1 MEKVAKKKK
10 INIDQFFGTEFMNN
24 DFVKPDMDFYTVP
37 MLFPY
42 NLYDK
47 DTKLFINENSIGF
60 LLEIDPIAGIS
71 DNDIDSVS
79 SYISSLDE
87 FFTMSVMNY
96 ASPDIDEDLEL
107 WQKNKSQNEKEIFS
121 KLAEQ
126 RIKYQK
132 QQKFKPLF
140 DIPQIVGRDFKII
153 LSLSITIDDF
163 RKSKD
168 VFLAAYFKKH
178 DLDIKEE
185 EFLEM
190 SQKLSK
196 YRTELKSVMT
206 SLNSSARD
214 LDNND
219 LINLMRLIL
228 SFDKKPNK
236 ANHNLINPINR
247 EITDGVKRMEVK
259 DDHLII
265 NNGDDKNGDFF
276 ARTLTVSD
284 YREYWSQNCNDNL
297 IGLFTK
303 NKQICTPFI
312 NCYSFKVI

>member
-1 MEKVAKKKK
+1 M
-10 INIDQFFGTEFMNN
+10 
-24 DFVKPDMDFYTVP
+24 
-37 MLFPY
+37 
-42 NLYDK
+42 
-47 DTKLFINENSIGF
+47 
-60 LLEIDPIAGIS
+60 
-71 DNDIDSVS
+71 
-79 SYISSLDE
+79 
-87 FFTMSVMNY
+87 
-96 ASPDIDEDLEL
+96 

-178 DLDIKEE
+178 DLEIKEE
-185 EFLEM
+185 EFLEI
-190 SQKLSK
+190 SQKLIK

-236 ANHNLINPINR
+236 ANHNLINPINS
-247 EITDGVKRMEVK
+247 EITDGAKR
-259 DDHLII
+259 I
-265 NNGDDKNGDFF
+265 
-276 ARTLTVSD
+276 
-284 YREYWSQNCNDNL
+284 
-297 IGLFTK
+297 
-303 NKQICTPFI
+303 
-312 NCYSFKVI
+312 

>member
-284 YREYWSQNCNDNL
+284 YREYW
-297 IGLFTK
+297 
-303 NKQICTPFI
+303 
-312 NCYSFKVI
+312 